1 MITKEHLQHCL
12 EAGDT
17 HLQLA
22 DHIKTVR
29 LLDVGNTGAIIE
41 TVDVKNRRNI
51 KIAPI
56 DTIEYAYTRNG
67 KQQ

>member
-1 MITKEHLQHCL
+1 MITKEYLQHCL

-22 DHIKTVR
+22 NHIKTVR

-41 TVDVKNRRNI
+41 TVDTKGCRTI
-51 KIAPI
+51 GIATL
-56 DTIEYAYTRNG
+56 DTIEYAYTKNG